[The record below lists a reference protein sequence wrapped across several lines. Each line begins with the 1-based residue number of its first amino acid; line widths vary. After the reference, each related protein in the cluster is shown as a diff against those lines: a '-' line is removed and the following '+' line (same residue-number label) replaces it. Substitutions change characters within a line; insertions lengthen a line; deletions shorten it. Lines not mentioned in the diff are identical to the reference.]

1 VIGRTTDESSPAWPR
16 PLRAAAGS
24 PNVLFIVLDDVG
36 YGQLGCY
43 GSPIA
48 TPNLDALAAG
58 GLLYSNMHTTALCS
72 PSRSCII
79 TGRNHHANATASI
92 NELATGYPGYN
103 GSIPFENGFLSEM
116 LQQQGYST
124 YLVGKYHLM
133 PSEFES
139 GAGPFDRWPDA
150 TLDELL
156 QTVLGLRA
164 AGIAHGALGSETIIV
179 SPAGDVGLKNFR
191 RASSSA
197 PDARLGADL
206 AAVLA
211 AIAVRVGTERTAAA
225 AGRVLDADTARGALV
240 HLQRSGL
247 DPVTVDAVQHDKK
260 LLPSCGRRWPAQP
273 ASRCPSWPRPSES
286 AGPAWCSGPA
296 R

>member
-1 VIGRTTDESSPAWPR
+1 
-16 PLRAAAGS
+16 
-24 PNVLFIVLDDVG
+24 
-36 YGQLGCY
+36 
-43 GSPIA
+43 
-48 TPNLDALAAG
+48 
-58 GLLYSNMHTTALCS
+58 
-72 PSRSCII
+72 
-79 TGRNHHANATASI
+79 
-92 NELATGYPGYN
+92 
-103 GSIPFENGFLSEM
+103 
-116 LQQQGYST
+116 
-124 YLVGKYHLM
+124 M

-247 DPVTVDAVQHDKK
+247 DPVTVDAVCSTTKSCC
-260 LLPSCGRRWPAQP
+260 PSCGRRWPARP

-286 AGPAWCSGPA
+286 AGPTWYSGPA